1 MCRERWQ
8 PAAAISERA
17 VVADD
22 GHTIRLVIYR
32 GEAIAAVVVLD
43 PARAIGLAGR
53 LIEAGHRRLERP
65 EPPPPA
71 AA

>member
-8 PAAAISERA
+8 PPNISTRA

-22 GHTIRLVIYR
+22 GHAIRLVVYR
-32 GEAIAAVVVLD
+32 GDAVAAVVVLD
-43 PARAIGLAGR
+43 AAGAIGLAGR
-53 LIEAGHRRLERP
+53 LIEAGHRRLDRP
-65 EPPPPA
+65 EPPAPA